1 MSHPAHIHDLL
12 EAFRPG
18 IDTLE
23 AEEWAPLREAL
34 AQDAQLRSRF
44 ESIQQSDRL
53 LRTVMHEVPVPAGL
67 AERLLATLATAEEP
81 PSAAEP
87 TVTLATSSTSEM
99 KGVPPRRMTRRTWG
113 LVVGGALSVASIGLL
128 AFLSWPRS
136 NPDDGWMSR
145 EELAGHVQTWLTDQG
160 LATSQGWSTDLS
172 GPVATTYPVDPA
184 VQVRP
189 SRWKRIADPAG
200 SPLVVYE
207 LAMRNGKTALLFVS
221 PTPRTVD
228 VPRLPLTRW
237 PLTGSRVAGAWQ
249 RSGMLYVLVVDED
262 GVSLEDFVRVPR
274 VA

>member
-1 MSHPAHIHDLL
+1 ML

-44 ESIQQSDRL
+44 ESVQQGDRL
-53 LRTVMHEVPVPAGL
+53 LRTAMHEVPVPTGL
-67 AERLLATLATAEEP
+67 AERLLASVAAAEEP
-81 PSAAEP
+81 PSATEP
-87 TVTLATSSTSEM
+87 TVILAPTLATSSANEV

-113 LVVGGALSVASIGLL
+113 LIVGGALSVASIGLL
-128 AFLSWPRS
+128 AFLSWPRT
-136 NPDDGWMSR
+136 NPDAGWMSR
-145 EELAGHVQTWLTDQG
+145 EELAGHVQAWLTDQG
-160 LATSQGWSTDLS
+160 LATAQGWSTGLS
-172 GPVATTYPVDPA
+172 GAVATNYPVDPA

-189 SRWKRIADPAG
+189 SRWKRIANPSG

-221 PTPRTVD
+221 PSERTVD